1 MHPNQTED
9 TPTKETDLPETLPS
23 TPGFKEILRRYLP
36 LIFGGGALIAL
47 DTWTK
52 AWVHRHIPYGG
63 MWLPE
68 GLMWLHPYA
77 RLVHTRNTGTAFSMF
92 AGIEDINLVIGVVAA
107 LVSLFVFLY
116 FPRIPRQEKVLRA
129 ALVLQFAGAVGNLV
143 SRVQYGYVVD
153 FVSVGNFAVF
163 NVADASITV
172 GVAVLLL
179 AVILEEVKERRKNK
193 NAGKVEE

>member
-9 TPTKETDLPETLPS
+9 TPTGAPASPETLPS
-23 TPGFKEILRRYLP
+23 LPGFKETLRRYLP

-52 AWVHRHIPYGG
+52 AWVHRFIPFGG
-63 MWLPE
+63 MWLPD
-68 GLMWLHPYA
+68 GLLWLHPYA

-92 AGIEDINLVIGVVAA
+92 AGLEDINLVIGVLAA
-107 LVSLFVFLY
+107 VVSLLVFLY
-116 FPRIPRQEKVLRA
+116 FPRIPRQEKMLRA

-153 FVSVGNFAVF
+153 FVSVGSFAVF

-179 AVILEEVKERRKNK
+179 TVILEEWKERRKK
-193 NAGKVEE
+193 KTASEVEE